1 LYNNVKCGMYCTH
14 TPGDS
19 HVKWQERKNSWKK
32 GSKANSDTAAPSDS
46 AKPTADSKSSNAKP
60 TTQLALSK
68 SLQAA
73 LMTKAGVTADQFQ
86 QIWND
91 ACDELG
97 N

>member
-1 LYNNVKCGMYCTH
+1 MAGAQEQLEKGLKENNETM
-14 TPGDS
+14 
-19 HVKWQERKNSWKK
+19 
-32 GSKANSDTAAPSDS
+32 AMSDS
-46 AKPTADSKSSNAKP
+46 SKLTAVSKPSSDDTKP

-73 LMTKAGVTADQFQ
+73 LMTKTRVTANQFQ

-91 ACDELG
+91 ACNESG